1 MIIIGEKING
11 SIPRVAQAIAE
22 RDSEWIKHLAQIQDE
37 ARSTFI
43 DCCASVPEEEEVE
56 MFLEYCVKE
65 YKQGRN
71 FSEEEK
77 TFLEKNG
84 YSLT

>member
-1 MIIIGEKING
+1 MEKIKEQDLPMG
-11 SIPRVAQAIAE
+11 LYHLLTFWQ
-22 RDSEWIKHLAQIQDE
+22 SEE
-37 ARSTFI
+37 I
-43 DCCASVPEEEEVE
+43 DPDIREKFCDGEISEEEEVK

-71 FSEEEK
+71 FCEEEK

>member
-1 MIIIGEKING
+1 MKGLLEKDLPHGLHQLLYFWQGEEMDPEVREK
-11 SIPRVAQAIAE
+11 VC
-22 RDSEWIKHLAQIQDE
+22 DE
-37 ARSTFI
+37 EIS
-43 DCCASVPEEEEVE
+43 EEEEVK

-65 YKQGRN
+65 YRQGRK

>member
-1 MIIIGEKING
+1 MGLYHLLTFWQSEEIDPDIREKFCDGEI
-11 SIPRVAQAIAE
+11 S
-22 RDSEWIKHLAQIQDE
+22 
-37 ARSTFI
+37 
-43 DCCASVPEEEEVE
+43 EEEEVK